1 MPLTT
6 RTDLQRSGDV
16 GARLQGE
23 KRHKG
28 KLGIVDR
35 LIASTMCVYRVVD
48 QRLVSSLR
56 VNPFLLGS
64 HNLKTK
70 REVNVQKAEGFFFQS

>member
-16 GARLQGE
+16 GARLQAE

-28 KLGIVDR
+28 KFGIADR
-35 LIASTMCVYRVVD
+35 LIASTMCVYSAVD
-48 QRLVSSLR
+48 QRLVSFLP

-64 HNLKTK
+64 HNFKTK
-70 REVNVQKAEGFFFQS
+70 REVNVQKAEEFFFQS